1 MEQINTLGNVVYYTR
16 KLVKIDIN
24 SIRKIPSLSDFREII
39 TESLT
44 HLYRFYGEEDF
55 VHIIDEI
62 YQYEEEQDNK
72 NKNFYTSLRLDEDK
86 YYRDELEEILKVH
99 KSFSRF
105 VDDEIYAVCSQYTST
120 DYPHYSLMEYF
131 VPILEKL
138 REEGDFPAAFANDI
152 DFKLKLKEDEA
163 AQKLR
168 DIKDLSSYSWY
179 QKRIED
185 LKKYEWFSDHK
196 KKNLYTF
203 LDNIKNPKP
212 KEECDIYALFNKSR
226 DSRETKEEE
235 TEDIQ
240 ANIFKDRQSNLL
252 KLLKIYSIAKEEQFS
267 FLNYSGLNA
276 ILKAKI
282 PCYKNRESE
291 INIITEDISEHIS
304 NENLL
309 QIMKFFP
316 ELGLSAETT
325 DKAPYYKRS
334 ARPQQYYNRQGVL
347 VTDKSEFG
355 DIVFKDITLVVSP
368 KVKWMDEHKDAFE
381 ELLTH
386 FNLIDRL
393 SYESDLPIIKL

>member
-1 MEQINTLGNVVYYTR
+1 MEQINKLGSVVYYTR
-16 KLVKIDIN
+16 KLVNIDIN
-24 SIRKIPSLSDFREII
+24 SIREIPSLSDFREVI

-55 VHIIDEI
+55 IHLIDEI
-62 YQYEEEQDNK
+62 YQYEEEQHNK
-72 NKNFYTSLRLDEDK
+72 NKEFYNSLTLKEDK
-86 YYRDELEEILKVH
+86 HYRDELEEILKVH

-105 VDDEIYAVCSQYTST
+105 VEDDLYSVCCQYNAI
-120 DYPHYSLMEYF
+120 DYPNYSLMDYF
-131 VPILEKL
+131 MPILEKL
-138 REEGDFPAAFANDI
+138 RIEGDFPAAFANDI
-152 DFKLKLKEDEA
+152 DFKLKSKEEDA
-163 AQKLR
+163 AQQLR
-168 DIKDLSSYSWY
+168 NIKDLSSYSWY

-185 LKKYEWFSDHK
+185 FKKYEWFSDHK

-212 KEECDIYALFNKSR
+212 KEECDIYALFNQSR
-226 DSRETKEEE
+226 DSKETKEEE
-235 TEDIQ
+235 AEDIQ

-252 KLLKIYSIAKEEQFS
+252 KLLKQYSISKEERFS
-267 FLNYSGLNA
+267 LLNYYGLNS
-276 ILKAKI
+276 ILNAKI

-291 INIITEDISEHIS
+291 IKIITEDISEHIS

-316 ELGLSAETT
+316 ELGLSAEAT

-334 ARPQQYYNRQGVL
+334 GKPRQYYNRQGVL
-347 VTDKSEFG
+347 ITDKSEFG
-355 DIVFKDITLVVSP
+355 DIIFKDITLVVSP

-393 SYESDLPIIKL
+393 SYDSGLPIIKL